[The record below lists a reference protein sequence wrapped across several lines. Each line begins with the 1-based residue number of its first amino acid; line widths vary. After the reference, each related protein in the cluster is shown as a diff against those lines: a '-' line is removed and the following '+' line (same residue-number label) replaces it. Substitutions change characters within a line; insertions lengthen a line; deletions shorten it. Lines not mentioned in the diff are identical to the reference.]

1 MSTYEVTQAQFLA
14 ATGENPLEYAD
25 HADSPVR
32 PVANATWFD
41 AVEYCNFLSLR
52 DGFDPVYAITDRTPA
67 SGYHITSATVT
78 RSMWKNGYR
87 LPTEAEW
94 EYAARGG
101 NGSPGGFVYSGS
113 NDADA
118 VAWYHKVDFT
128 LTYPVGQK
136 AANSLGLFDM
146 SGNVAE
152 WCQDWF
158 GDYGSA
164 AQYDPQGPISGEN
177 RVMRGGSWYQPL
189 ASSRSASR
197 EWYSPGTSYI
207 TIGFRVVRRP

>member
-14 ATGENPLEYAD
+14 ATGENPSEYAD